1 MNSSERLSPWTV
13 SAGLHGVVVL
23 AAALTFA
30 WGQRPRQLIDFEVIQ
45 YPETAAPTLNVDK
58 PIERPAEAEQK
69 RKVFGVSRRAIE
81 DSAGTEVKAGNTV
94 ATEPDNK
101 ILQDDDASALPIP
114 TDEYLV
120 SSMPVLQSEVRLPY
134 PAEAKAKG
142 IEGPVVM
149 DVLIDSEGKVREA
162 KLVSGPGGG
171 LNEAAL
177 EAIRNFRFKPAQA
190 SGQAVAVRIRY
201 TYRFVLER

>member
-1 MNSSERLSPWTV
+1 ML
-13 SAGLHGVVVL
+13 A

-30 WGQRPRQLIDFEVIQ
+30 LGQRTKQLIDFEVIQ
-45 YPETAAPTLNVDK
+45 FPQTAAPTLSVDK
-58 PIERPAEAEQK
+58 PIEKPKEAEQK

-81 DSAGTEVKAGNTV
+81 DESGTAIKAGNTV

-101 ILQDDDASALPIP
+101 VLQDDDADALPIP

-120 SSMPVLQSEVRLPY
+120 SSMPVLLSEVRLPY

-149 DVLIDSEGKVREA
+149 DILIDGEGKVRDA

-177 EAIRNFRFKPAQA
+177 NAIRNFRFKPAQA

>member
-1 MNSSERLSPWTV
+1 MRNSERLSPWTI
-13 SAGLHGVVVL
+13 SAGGHGL
-23 AAALTFA
+23 ALGAAALIFF
-30 WGQRPRQLIDFEVIQ
+30 WGQRPKQLIDFEVIN
-45 YPETAAPTLNVDK
+45 YPPVAAPTLSVDK
-58 PIERPAEAEQK
+58 PIEKPSEAEQK
-69 RKVFGVSRRAIE
+69 RKVFGASRRSIE
-81 DSAGTEVKAGNTV
+81 DKAGVAVKAGNTV

-101 ILQDDDASALPIP
+101 ILEGDDASALPIP

-120 SSMPVLQSEVRLPY
+120 SSMPVLTSEVRLPY
-134 PAEAKAKG
+134 PPEAKAKG

-149 DVLIDSEGKVREA
+149 DVLIDSEGKVVEA

-177 EAIRNFRFKPAQA
+177 AAIRNFRFKPAQA